1 MPDHQFLLD
10 MDGVIGNFFKQVC
23 LYHNRHYDPEL
34 ITQYNISELWGISNN
49 QFWKPLNTLD
59 FWEGIEP
66 YPYMHDFVSGLQA
79 LAPVTICTAPSFSHE
94 CIQGKVSWL
103 KKHLGLGLTDIVFAN
118 RKYLLA
124 SPKNWLIDDSQD
136 KVDKFIAH
144 GGNGI
149 IFPQPW
155 NNGVG
160 DWKTVLL
167 SLERALEG
175 DCNA

>member
-1 MPDHQFLLD
+1 MSEHQILLD
-10 MDGVIGNFFKQVC
+10 MDGVIADFFKQAC
-23 LYHNRHYDPEL
+23 LYHDRHYEPKS
-34 ITQYNISELWGISNN
+34 ITQYNISELWGLSNN
-49 QFWKPLNTLD
+49 QFWKPINTLD

-66 YPYMHDFVSGLQA
+66 YHYLNDLFSGLTS

-103 KKHLGLGLTDIVFAN
+103 KKHLGLGITDVVFAN

-124 SPKNWLIDDSQD
+124 SPRNWLIDDSQD

-175 DCNA
+175 DRHA